1 MSVDPVKG
9 GIYKH
14 YKGGLYQVIGLSV
27 EVDSN
32 KICVVEVAEATE
44 EVRKGTPPIYQCAA
58 TDPAVRTPDMKEC
71 WNSQLKP
78 EGEAIELADLCIR
91 IADWFG
97 WKKWDL
103 DYVVTYGEVK
113 GISALADAFYKKP
126 VFNPLD
132 HHLQMVEMIC
142 QSTGVNEPVN
152 LGKTFRLVVQY
163 FKDHGW
169 DLEEAIQIKMTFNK
183 TRSYRHGGKRH

>member
-1 MSVDPVKG
+1 MHLNTLRDESHKMAVEKG
-9 GIYKH
+9 WWEKDCPSFEKRMLMITE
-14 YKGGLYQVIGLSV
+14 I
-27 EVDSN
+27 
-32 KICVVEVAEATE
+32 AEATE
-44 EVRKGTPPIYQCAA
+44 EARKGAPPIYQCAA
-58 TDPAVRTPDMKEC
+58 TDPAVRTPGMRE
-71 WNSQLKP
+71 WNNQLKP

-103 DYVVTYGEVK
+103 DYVVTYSEVK
-113 GISALADAFYKKP
+113 SISALADSFHKKT

-132 HHLQMVEMIC
+132 HHLQMVEMVC

-163 FKDHGW
+163 FKNQGW
-169 DLEEAIQIKMTFNK
+169 DLEQAIQIKMDYNA
-183 TRSYRHGGKRH
+183 RRPHRHGGKKY